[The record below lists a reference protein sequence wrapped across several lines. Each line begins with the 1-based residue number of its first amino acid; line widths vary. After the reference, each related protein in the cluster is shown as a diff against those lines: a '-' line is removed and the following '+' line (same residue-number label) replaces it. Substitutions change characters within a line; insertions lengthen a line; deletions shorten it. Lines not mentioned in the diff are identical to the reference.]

1 VADNFIS
8 NYLPDNFTI
17 ILSKGD
23 FLHRITGFADGS
35 FVSMNRIVPT
45 STPYQGVGDN
55 AFGRVKRRVT
65 AMDVTITLHQ
75 GSPSNT
81 VLQQLQI
88 EDSNTS
94 GNEWVFNCTM
104 KDPSGQTVAS
114 SSSAIIASPANADFS
129 SEYGTRDWSIYLF
142 GSDLFIGGNTPLDA
156 SDVAAMSALGA
167 EVDPRWTVAGQEA

>member
-1 VADNFIS
+1 MADNFIA
-8 NYLPDNFTI
+8 NYLPDDFTI

-23 FLHRITGFADGS
+23 FVHRITGFADGS
-35 FVSMNRIVPT
+35 FVTMNRIVPT

-88 EDSNTS
+88 ADANTP
-94 GNEWVFNCTM
+94 GNKWVFNCTM
-104 KDPSGQTVAS
+104 KDMSGQTVAS
-114 SSSAIIASPANADFS
+114 SNTAIIAAPAQADFS
-129 SEYGTRDWSIYLF
+129 SEFGTREWSIYMF
-142 GSDLFIGGNTPLDA
+142 GSDLFIGGNTPLA
-156 SDVAAMSALGA
+156 PSEVAAVEAAGG
-167 EVDPRWTVAGQEA
+167 TVEDKWRLNP